1 MKNVCL
7 RLLRNPFRISWSSL
21 CKLRRV
27 ITSMLAMRR
36 NLLRWQL
43 KLTPEKV
50 SQDPSKWG
58 RAKTLMPVLTRKRAL
73 LLLEKAPRNQ
83 APRLM
88 MKAWKIRW
96 LLCWRRSMISHASLN
111 SRKMISNH
119 IQMLNLSSTSSSMMS
134 RLKFWKWNE
143 IFGLGLIKFKVAKS
157 ELQETGLNLQTS
169 KKTKNEFSNDSI
181 FDQPSL
187 IQTSKNSCGL
197 GQYK

>member
-1 MKNVCL
+1 
-7 RLLRNPFRISWSSL
+7 
-21 CKLRRV
+21 
-27 ITSMLAMRR
+27 
-36 NLLRWQL
+36 
-43 KLTPEKV
+43 
-50 SQDPSKWG
+50 
-58 RAKTLMPVLTRKRAL
+58 
-73 LLLEKAPRNQ
+73 
-83 APRLM
+83 
-88 MKAWKIRW
+88 
-96 LLCWRRSMISHASLN
+96 
-111 SRKMISNH
+111 MISNH

-157 ELQETGLNLQTS
+157 ELQETGLNLQIS